1 MATSGY
7 ILSLCDTINNQS
19 DISFG
24 IAVRIGTKDS
34 IFQFE
39 TSKVIY
45 SIVNFSPAAESVSV
59 EFLNEFEKV
68 DGLEPLGNRLSVYQH
83 FVLV

>member
-7 ILSLCDTINNQS
+7 ILSLCDIINNQT

-24 IAVRIGTKDS
+24 IAVRIGAKDS

-39 TSKVIY
+39 TSKVIH

-68 DGLEPLGNRLSVYQH
+68 DGLEPLGNRLSVYRH